1 MAWRCRFLPARR
13 SQHGRV
19 KRPTHWLISTQVA
32 AVLLV
37 DLFYSLEP
45 PRRRLVGLD
54 AFARGDL
61 AVRVALAG
69 ALVHGLHELHH
80 RLLAVALL
88 LVGRVVAGLVGAG
101 LELGVAE
108 LRRRAAD
115 GVAGLAPV
123 AARVDGRRLGLFGTE
138 PAVCRRAFPQMP
150 FSLSTAATE
159 SDGSLSGRSYGVL
172 A

>member
-1 MAWRCRFLPARR
+1 M
-13 SQHGRV
+13 
-19 KRPTHWLISTQVA
+19 ISTQVA

-80 RLLAVALL
+80 RLLPVALFFIR
-88 LVGRVVAGLVGAG
+88 GVVAGLVGAG
-101 LELGVAE
+101 LELRITKFG
-108 LRRRAAD
+108 RGAAD

-123 AARVDGRRLGLFGTE
+123 AARVDGRRLGLFGAE
-138 PAVCRRAFPQMP
+138 PAVWMCRRAFPQMP
-150 FSLSTAATE
+150 FL
-159 SDGSLSGRSYGVL
+159 L
-172 A
+172 